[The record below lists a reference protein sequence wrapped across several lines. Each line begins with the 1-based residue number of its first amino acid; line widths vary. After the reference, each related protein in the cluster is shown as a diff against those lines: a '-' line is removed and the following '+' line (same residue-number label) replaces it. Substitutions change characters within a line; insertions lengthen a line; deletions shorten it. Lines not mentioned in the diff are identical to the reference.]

1 MDEHVAL
8 DVFHM
13 FLGINEDEPRVNLFL
28 KAIQRNCPSGFDL
41 GKVLFEETKDFRSAS
56 DEPKYFIL
64 TLKKLFNYKSEK
76 KVSRLGYECV
86 YS

>member
-1 MDEHVAL
+1 VQF
-8 DVFHM
+8 V
-13 FLGINEDEPRVNLFL
+13 
-28 KAIQRNCPSGFDL
+28 GFKIPKIARFSSFKRPEL
-41 GKVLFEETKDFRSAS
+41 VGGGQ

-64 TLKKLFNYKSEK
+64 TLKKLFNYKSEI